1 MLTPFVIFG
10 RTTKKPRLMDW
21 ISLIDKLLP
30 FILGGGLV
38 AIFTVPAAIKKAK
51 IENESFAIEPLR
63 QTNEQLRGEI
73 TRMEERYASLET
85 KYEEM
90 VAKMEAKQ
98 AATTEKYENKC
109 EECATAKNMMCVH
122 LGCSLRDPMLGQGDA
137 WYEAHKENISLG
149 VDYTGVNVLM
159 KRLGEKRRRMAEAKD
174 DEDR

>member
-1 MLTPFVIFG
+1 
-10 RTTKKPRLMDW
+10 MDW

-63 QTNEQLRGEI
+63 QTNEQLRSEI
-73 TRMEERYASLET
+73 TRMEERYASLEE
-85 KYEEM
+85 KYEAM

-98 AATTEKYENKC
+98 AATTDKYENKC

-137 WYEAHKENISLG
+137 WYEAHKDNISLG

-159 KRLGEKRRRMAEAKD
+159 KRLGEKRKRQKEESDGNGEGRD
-174 DEDR
+174 NQGS

>member
-10 RTTKKPRLMDW
+10 QTPKTLRLMDW

-159 KRLGEKRRRMAEAKD
+159 KRLGEKRRRMAETKED
-174 DEDR
+174 DN

>member
-1 MLTPFVIFG
+1 
-10 RTTKKPRLMDW
+10 MDW
-21 ISLIDKLLP
+21 NSLIDSLLP

-51 IENESFAIEPLR
+51 IENESIAIEPLR
-63 QTNEQLRGEI
+63 QTNEQLRSEI
-73 TRMEERYASLET
+73 TRMEDRYAALET
-85 KYEEM
+85 KYEAM
-90 VAKMEAKQ
+90 VAKMEEKQ

-137 WYEAHKENISLG
+137 WYEAHKDNISLG

-159 KRLGEKRRRMAEAKD
+159 KRLGEKRKRQKEEANGD
-174 DEDR
+174 GEGRDNQGS

>member
-1 MLTPFVIFG
+1 
-10 RTTKKPRLMDW
+10 MDW
-21 ISLIDKLLP
+21 ISLIRELLP

-73 TRMEERYASLET
+73 TRMEERYAALEN
-85 KYEEM
+85 KYEAM
-90 VAKMEAKQ
+90 VAKMEEKQ

-109 EECATAKNMMCVH
+109 EECATAKNMMCIH

-137 WYEAHKENISLG
+137 WYEVHKNEANLG
-149 VDYTGVNVLM
+149 ADFTPVNVLM
-159 KRLGEKRRRMAEAKD
+159 KRLGDKRRREQKD
-174 DEDR
+174 DAGQERDSQGS

>member
-10 RTTKKPRLMDW
+10 QTPKTLRLMDW

-90 VAKMEAKQ
+90 VARMEAKQ

-159 KRLGEKRRRMAEAKD
+159 KRLGEKRRRMAETKED
-174 DEDR
+174 DNG

>member
-1 MLTPFVIFG
+1 MLTPFAIFG
-10 RTTKKPRLMDW
+10 RKPKTLRLMDW

-63 QTNEQLRGEI
+63 QTNEQLRSEI
-73 TRMEERYASLET
+73 TRMEERYAALEN
-85 KYEEM
+85 KYEAM
-90 VAKMEAKQ
+90 VAKMEEKQ

-122 LGCSLRDPMLGQGDA
+122 LGCSLRDPMLGQGAD
-137 WYEAHKENISLG
+137 WYEAHKDNLSLG
-149 VDYTGVNVLM
+149 VDYTSVNVLM
-159 KRLGEKRRRMAEAKD
+159 KNLGAKRKKEQSDEAKD
-174 DEDR
+174 